1 MKAFV
6 PMVVVASALAAPL
19 LAQDASRGDVPHQ
32 PTVNLT
38 LDQAIVW
45 ALQFNLDIEISSF
58 VPDLRASQ
66 VEEARSRFDPVI
78 GADFTAARTD
88 GRASVALTGERTA
101 QNEQYDWGTS
111 LRRAMPTGGTWNL
124 RMAGRNTVTN
134 ANESVTGIN
143 DRLWTTSS
151 TLTLTQPVLRNFGF
165 RFNRSTIHIAE
176 NSLDRS
182 YYEFQQ
188 RVQDTVQQV
197 VTAYWRIQLAADTLK
212 IQLDSLD
219 RVRTSLALTNLL
231 IENGKLAKH
240 EQYEVETNLATQL
253 DQVHQAQKSYMDAED
268 ALKQLIAPE
277 NEDFIWNS
285 HIELGTRP
293 TIAAPTRTME
303 DSTKSALEIRPE
315 IHVLRLN
322 LMNADEAILQAKNQM
337 LPQLN
342 FTGSVGIA
350 DTTGHV
356 SYDESMS
363 TQFSE
368 NDYSA
373 GFGYNYSAGVV
384 FEIPIGNRP
393 ARSAYTSRIIE
404 RRQAEAALRNTESQI
419 VQGVRE
425 AVRDVFT
432 TLERVD
438 VTTKGSDAA
447 LKRYQSEETLFKE
460 GQTDNFRLQ
469 QFRQNLLQA
478 QLQEVRARSEH
489 AISHVDLERA
499 EGTILRRLRER
510 NIIVHGTEVGK

>member
-6 PMVVVASALAAPL
+6 PMVLAASLLAAPCV
-19 LAQDASRGDVPHQ
+19 AQDASRGDVPRQ
-32 PTVNLT
+32 PTVNLS

-45 ALQFNLDIEISSF
+45 ALQFNLDIEIQSY

-66 VEEARSRFDPVI
+66 VEEARSRFDPI
-78 GADFTAARTD
+78 YSADFTAARTD
-88 GRASVALTGERTA
+88 SQATVALTGERTA
-101 QNEQYDWGTS
+101 QNEVYDFGHS
-111 LRRAMPTGGTWNL
+111 IRRTMPTGGTWTV

-134 ANESVTGIN
+134 ANESVTGVN
-143 DRLWTTSS
+143 DRLWTSTSS
-151 TLTLTQPVLRNFGF
+151 LTLTQPVLRNFGF

-188 RVQDTVQQV
+188 QVQNTVQQV
-197 VTAYWRIQLAADTLK
+197 VTAYWNLQLSADILK

-240 EQYEVETNLATQL
+240 ERYEVETNLSNQL
-253 DQVHQAQKSYMDAED
+253 DQVHQAQKSFMDAED
-268 ALKQLIAPE
+268 ALKRLIAPE
-277 NEDFIWNS
+277 NEEFIWNS
-285 HIELGTRP
+285 HLELATRP
-293 TIAAPTRTME
+293 TIAAPQRTME
-303 DSTKSALEIRPE
+303 DSTKTALEIRPE

-322 LMNADEAILQAKNQM
+322 IVNADEAILQARNQM

-342 FTGSVGIA
+342 FTGTIA
-350 DTTGHV
+350 QSDTVGHV
-356 SYDESMS
+356 SFDETMS
-363 TQFSE
+363 TQFSD
-368 NDYSA
+368 NDYGA
-373 GFGYNYSAGVV
+373 GWGMNWSAGVV
-384 FEIPIGNRP
+384 FEVPLGNRP
-393 ARSAYTSRIIE
+393 ARSAYTSRVIE
-404 RRQAEAALRNTESQI
+404 RRQAEASLRNTESQI
-419 VQGVRE
+419 VQAVRE

-438 VTTKGSDAA
+438 VTTKGSEAA
-447 LKRYQSEETLFKE
+447 LLRYQSEETLFKE

-489 AISHVDLERA
+489 AISHIDLDRA
-499 EGTILRRLRER
+499 EGTILRRLRDR
-510 NIIVHGTEVGK
+510 NIIVKGVEVEK